1 VAEKA
6 EGLSERLTG
15 LGIRLGWKVIS
26 RLPESWARGAFM
38 AAADIAWRR
47 QGPGVQRLEANL
59 RRVIG
64 YESLDPEEAG
74 AELRELSREGLR
86 SYARYYLEAFRLQ
99 TIPAQRILDGMHC
112 EELGEQTA
120 FEHMKNGRGV
130 LFVLPHMGNF
140 EQAGAW
146 IVLRG
151 AGRFVT
157 IAERLK
163 PESVFQ
169 AFTRFRES
177 IGMEVVP
184 LTGGPSAFGVV
195 SQRLRAGGLAC
206 ILLERDLKDTGVE
219 VDFFGEKAKFA
230 PTAALAVHTGA
241 ALMPV
246 VTWFEGEHDWGAH
259 IYQEIPVP
267 ETGDRKEKVRVMT
280 QQIAAV
286 FEQAIREHPQDW
298 HMLQRVFSADVEEAS
313 PEGPPPRTSSRS
325 GGE

>member
-1 VAEKA
+1 VTEKA
-6 EGLSERLTG
+6 ESPRERLTG
-15 LGIRLGWKVIS
+15 IGFRLGWRVIS
-26 RLPESWARGAFM
+26 RVPESWARWAFM
-38 AAADIAWRR
+38 TAADIAWRR
-47 QGPGVQRLEANL
+47 QGRAVQRLEANL

-64 YESLDPEEAG
+64 YDSLDPEEAG
-74 AELRELSREGLR
+74 ARLRDLSREGMR

-99 TIPAQRILDGMHC
+99 TIPADRILDGMHIDGP
-112 EELGEQTA
+112 GEQTA

-151 AGRFVT
+151 AGKFTT

-163 PESVFQ
+163 PESVYQ
-169 AFTRFRES
+169 AFVTFREAL
-177 IGMEVVP
+177 GMEVVP

-195 SQRLRAGGLAC
+195 AQRLRAGGLAC
-206 ILLERDLKDTGVE
+206 IVMERDLKDTGVE

-230 PTAALAVHTGA
+230 PTAGLAVHTGA

-259 IYQEIPVP
+259 IYDEIPVP
-267 ETGDRKEKVRVMT
+267 ETGDRMEKVRVMT
-280 QQIAAV
+280 QQLASI

-298 HMLQRVFSADVEEAS
+298 HMLQRVFLADVDDAS
-313 PEGPPPRTSSRS
+313 PGGLPPQTPPQS
-325 GGE
+325 G